1 MNGEDQKIL
10 CADCGKE
17 FVFTAGE
24 QAFYREKGLT
34 HAPTRC
40 KACRDARKAGA
51 RGGEGGRGE
60 GGRAGGGG
68 FERAPRSGGE
78 ARAPRSDPKA
88 GFAAVCSNCGRE
100 TMVPFQPVEGR
111 PVFCR
116 DCYQSQ
122 KRKGGDA
129 RPAPR
134 AEPVAGGASQQGSVK
149 WFSETK
155 GFGFIQQ
162 DGGEDIFVHSSALK
176 SDGFKS
182 LGQGDRVQFDIVQG
196 PRGKQAAN
204 VVRIS

>member
-1 MNGEDQKIL
+1 MNGEDQRIT
-10 CADCGKE
+10 CVDCGTE

-40 KACRDARKAGA
+40 KACRDLRKAGA
-51 RGGEGGRGE
+51 RGGAGDGARS
-60 GGRAGGGG
+60 AGGSAP
-68 FERAPRSGGE
+68 RAARPAGHSTSPRSG
-78 ARAPRSDPKA
+78 PKA

-111 PVFCR
+111 PIFCR
-116 DCYQSQ
+116 DCYQAR
-122 KRKGGDA
+122 KRQGADA
-129 RPAPR
+129 KPAPR
-134 AEPVAGGASQQGSVK
+134 TEPVAGGAQQQGSVK